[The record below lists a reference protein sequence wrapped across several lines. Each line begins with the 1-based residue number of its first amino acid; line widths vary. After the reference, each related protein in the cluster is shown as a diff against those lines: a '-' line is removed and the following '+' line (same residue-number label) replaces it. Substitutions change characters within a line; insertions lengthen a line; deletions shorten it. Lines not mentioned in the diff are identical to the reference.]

1 MVQQQ
6 SFLLGLICIVAFVT
20 TKAQTNS
27 SLGSSTTFNF
37 TFPSHCTDI
46 NGNIRQIGETW
57 KEGLSTCS
65 CSGPAQIACI
75 MELIPPPILPTFVCV
90 DNQRNTRKPGDVWL
104 ADPTTNCTCT
114 SGNHVLCQLLA
125 DPVCLDVSGKFRKN
139 FETWLNSS
147 CVECAC
153 VNGSIN
159 CTKYFVEITH
169 GLYKVSASPT
179 CELCDIQVQ
188 TASFLS
194 ACKAFLD
201 NRAKLTKCASQG
213 FYIRDSHFCNG
224 IEECPDGSDETDCA
238 NVTCKDEENGIL
250 VIKST
255 KGWKVSRCLSCH
267 CIGGLVNCKRTL
279 TVNFPAYFYG
289 AYQHKQICQQ
299 PSCKVLEFIINNRKR
314 CEGAELIKDRGII
327 FEGQTWKY
335 QGCDFYFPGTRS
347 RHSCPVM
354 TRPVCNVYNGYI
366 CCASHCPALQHITAQ
381 MRGNVTL
388 CSNGR
393 QVESIIRNCKDAS
406 NCSQNLRIQNCVS
419 ELTCQDE
426 DGLQYFEGASWSV
439 GACMQCSCKSGL
451 IQCSRKIVLEKFLEL
466 IPLQNRRIDAQVTF
480 TERCNQSECNVARYT
495 EKNADVCHACKWN
508 GKLHYYGDRWKENG
522 VDFFCASGSDESQ
535 RVRPGCYVEN
545 ERVKC
550 TGAIPGI
557 RQLSLLSNDEL
568 FLCDS
573 GDEIRPISARCNIQ
587 RNCDDSSDERNCEK
601 YYCPYVMSHGF
612 LWNRTQLGKQVLK
625 QCSLVDPTWT
635 GTFGSN
641 CTENIFRTIWKH
653 NTSCTCE
660 NKILLEY
667 FKNKNDGLNATN
679 FLNVSEELA
688 SAGRAIRFTNPR
700 VFHDMNKELFKVITS
715 GFLTPLTL
723 QNADT
728 ALRYCRSFIHTITGS
743 PQYRIKNTFCKAKLA
758 DERNILARE
767 ALDFLRQA
775 PNGTEAHRV
784 GWTLSIWPVQDQNVG
799 SEHVTGNFDEKE
811 PSLGISR
818 NLLILQLNTAPLVSV
833 SVKKEKEV
841 DITSENNGT
850 RKNHTNSNTTRTTD
864 NNPTKDLTKEQ
875 VKAFLRQNNCT
886 ELTFDE
892 ENDVFRFKGFTSS
905 EHLRHEKI
913 QTYLEIVLL
922 CISIAAII
930 IALIVLV
937 MLRLKNSERL
947 FIHKS
952 LLFALGLGNLVFV
965 LDKTLFDTR
974 QEHPALCS
982 AVAVV
987 QHYLHTAVFT
997 WMLVEGINLYIKLV
1011 KVFSVKKQCAMYLV
1025 IGWGIPAVIV
1035 GLVAAI
1041 RPSIFDMSQSQTA
1054 EVTCGALNL
1063 TVYIQRTRCW
1073 MNGSLWIYKGPVLA
1087 ILLVNFVLFAIL
1099 LRVIFG
1105 KISTKYG
1112 NNRVIIAKKGLR
1124 SIIAL
1129 LPLLGVTSLLG
1140 FFIEFHYTL
1149 TYLYILL
1156 NSTQGV
1162 VFFIFHC
1169 VLDDQVQ
1176 DALRKLREK
1185 TGNKD
1190 NVKQTCET
1198 PASNPNNTPDL
1209 ERNSR
1214 IHMLQHTD
1222 ESMTNDGMTRSKAEE
1237 SQENETSI

>member
-6 SFLLGLICIVAFVT
+6 MFLLGLICIVAFVT

-27 SLGSSTTFNF
+27 SSGHRTIFNF
-37 TFPSHCTDI
+37 RSSSHCTDI
-46 NGNIRQIGETW
+46 NGNIRQ
-57 KEGLSTCS
+57 
-65 CSGPAQIACI
+65 
-75 MELIPPPILPTFVCV
+75 
-90 DNQRNTRKPGDVWL
+90 
-104 ADPTTNCTCT
+104 
-114 SGNHVLCQLLA
+114 
-125 DPVCLDVSGKFRKN
+125 N
-139 FETWLNSS
+139 FETWLNGS

-153 VNGSIN
+153 VYGSIN

-179 CELCDIQVQ
+179 CELCGIQIQ
-188 TASFLS
+188 TGPFLS

-201 NRAKLTKCASQG
+201 NRAKLTKCESQG
-213 FYIRDSHFCNG
+213 FHIRDSHVCNG
-224 IEECPDGSDETDCA
+224 IEECPDGSDETNCA
-238 NVTCKDEENGIL
+238 NVTCKDEENGVL

-255 KGWKVSRCLSCH
+255 KGWKVSKCLSCH
-267 CIGGLVNCKRTL
+267 CIGGLVTCKRNL
-279 TVNFPAYFYG
+279 TVNFPAYFNGIYE
-289 AYQHKQICQQ
+289 HKEICQQ
-299 PSCKVLEFIINNRKR
+299 PSCKVLEFIRNNRKR

-366 CCASHCPALQHITAQ
+366 CCASHCPALQNITDQ
-381 MRGNVTL
+381 MRGNVSL

-393 QVESIIRNCKDAS
+393 QVESFSRNCKDAS
-406 NCSQNLRIQNCVS
+406 NCSQNLTIQNCVS

-439 GACMQCSCKSGL
+439 GACMQCSCKRGS
-451 IQCSRKIVLEKFLEL
+451 IHCSRKIVLEKFLEL
-466 IPLQNRRIDAQVTF
+466 IPLQNRRIGAQVTF

-508 GKLHYYGDRWKENG
+508 GKLYYYGDRWKENG
-522 VDFFCASGSDESQ
+522 VDFFCASGSNESQ

-545 ERVKC
+545 EQVKC

-573 GDEIRPISARCNIQ
+573 GDEIRPISTRCNIQ
-587 RNCDDSSDERNCEK
+587 RDCNDLSDERNCEK
-601 YYCPYVMSHGF
+601 YYCPYVMSYGF
-612 LWNRTQLGKQVLK
+612 LWNRTQLGEQVLK

-641 CTENIFRTIWKH
+641 CTKNIFRTIWKH

-667 FKNKNDGLNATN
+667 FKSKNEELNTTN

-688 SAGRAIRFTNPR
+688 SAGRAIQFTNPK

-715 GFLTPLTL
+715 RFLSPLTL

-728 ALRYCRSFIHTITGS
+728 ALRYYMSFIDTITGS

-767 ALDFLRQA
+767 AVDFLRQA

-784 GWTLSIWPVQDQNVG
+784 GWTLSISPVLEQNV
-799 SEHVTGNFDEKE
+799 ENFNETAREAVDFLRQAPNGTEAHR
-811 PSLGISR
+811 LGWTLSISPVLEQNAGTEDNWR
-818 NLLILQLNTAPLVSV
+818 ILQHKVNFIEMVPTFVIQRKLLILQLNTAPLVSV
-833 SVKKEKEV
+833 SVKKQTEV
-841 DITSENNGT
+841 DITPENNGT

-886 ELTFDE
+886 EQTFDE
-892 ENDVFRFKGFTSS
+892 ENDVFRFKGDTSS
-905 EHLRHEKI
+905 EHLRHERI

-930 IALIVLV
+930 LALIVLV

-987 QHYLHTAVFT
+987 QHYLHTAIFT

-1011 KVFSVKKQCAMYLV
+1011 KVFSVKKQYAMYLV

-1041 RPSIFDMSQSQTA
+1041 RPSIFNMGQSQTA

-1063 TVYIQRTRCW
+1063 TVYMERTRCW

-1149 TYLYILL
+1149 TYVYILL

-1169 VLDDQVQ
+1169 VLDDEVQ
-1176 DALRKLREK
+1176 DALRKLRAK
-1185 TGNKD
+1185 TGKKD
-1190 NVKQTCET
+1190 NVKKTCET

-1209 ERNSR
+1209 ERNS
-1214 IHMLQHTD
+1214 
-1222 ESMTNDGMTRSKAEE
+1222 
-1237 SQENETSI
+1237 

>member
-6 SFLLGLICIVAFVT
+6 TFLLGLICIVAFVT
-20 TKAQTNS
+20 TKA
-27 SLGSSTTFNF
+27 
-37 TFPSHCTDI
+37 SHCTDI
-46 NGNIRQIGETW
+46 NGNIRQIGE
-57 KEGLSTCS
+57 
-65 CSGPAQIACI
+65 I
-75 MELIPPPILPTFVCV
+75 
-90 DNQRNTRKPGDVWL
+90 
-104 ADPTTNCTCT
+104 
-114 SGNHVLCQLLA
+114 
-125 DPVCLDVSGKFRKN
+125 
-139 FETWLNSS
+139 WLNGS

-179 CELCDIQVQ
+179 RELCGIQVH

-201 NRAKLTKCASQG
+201 NRAKLTKCASLG
-213 FYIRDSHFCNG
+213 FYIRDSHLCNG

-238 NVTCKDEENGIL
+238 NVKCNDEENGIL

-314 CEGAELIKDRGII
+314 CEGAELIKDGGII

-335 QGCDFYFPGTRS
+335 QGCDFYFPGTS
-347 RHSCPVM
+347 SLQSCPVM

-393 QVESIIRNCKDAS
+393 QVESFSRNCKDAS
-406 NCSQNLRIQNCVS
+406 NCSQNLKIQNCVS

-439 GACMQCSCKSGL
+439 GACMQCSCKRGS
-451 IQCSRKIVLEKFLEL
+451 IHCSRKIVLEKFLEL
-466 IPLQNRRIDAQVTF
+466 IPLQNRHIGAQVTF

-545 ERVKC
+545 KRVKC

-601 YYCPYVMSHGF
+601 YYCPYVLSHGF

-653 NTSCTCE
+653 NTYCTCE

-667 FKNKNDGLNATN
+667 FKNKNDGLNSTN

-688 SAGRAIRFTNPR
+688 SAGRAVRFTNPR
-700 VFHDMNKELFKVITS
+700 VFHDMNKDLFKVITS
-715 GFLTPLTL
+715 RFLSPLTL

-728 ALRYCRSFIHTITGS
+728 ALQYCMSIINTTTGS
-743 PQYRIKNTFCKAKLA
+743 PQYGIKNTFCKAKLA

-767 ALDFLRQA
+767 AVDFLRQA

-784 GWTLSIWPVQDQNVG
+784 GWTLSIRIVQDQNVRR
-799 SEHVTGNFDEKE
+799 EDVTPNFK
-811 PSLGISR
+811 PSV
-818 NLLILQLNTAPLVSV
+818 LILKLDPAPFVFV
-833 SVKKEKEV
+833 IVKKQTEV
-841 DITSENNGT
+841 DVTPENNGP

-875 VKAFLRQNNCT
+875 LKAFLRQNNCT

-892 ENDVFRFKGFTSS
+892 ENDVFRFKGDTSS
-905 EHLRHEKI
+905 EQLRHEKI
-913 QTYLEIVLL
+913 QSYLEIVLL

-930 IALIVLV
+930 LALIVLV

-947 FIHKS
+947 FVHKS

-1011 KVFSVKKQCAMYLV
+1011 KVFSVKKQYAMYLV

-1041 RPSIFDMSQSQTA
+1041 QPSIFNMGQSQIA

-1063 TVYIQRTRCW
+1063 TVYMERTRCW

-1140 FFIEFHYTL
+1140 FFIEFHYAL
-1149 TYLYILL
+1149 TYVYILL

-1176 DALRKLREK
+1176 DALRKLRAK

-1190 NVKQTCET
+1190 NVNRRVKRQHQTLTTVET
-1198 PASNPNNTPDL
+1198 WRETLEYICCSTP
-1209 ERNSR
+1209 
-1214 IHMLQHTD
+1214 T
-1222 ESMTNDGMTRSKAEE
+1222 KV
-1237 SQENETSI
+1237 

>member
-238 NVTCKDEENGIL
+238 N
-250 VIKST
+250 
-255 KGWKVSRCLSCH
+255 
-267 CIGGLVNCKRTL
+267 
-279 TVNFPAYFYG
+279 
-289 AYQHKQICQQ
+289 
-299 PSCKVLEFIINNRKR
+299 
-314 CEGAELIKDRGII
+314 
-327 FEGQTWKY
+327 
-335 QGCDFYFPGTRS
+335 
-347 RHSCPVM
+347 
-354 TRPVCNVYNGYI
+354 
-366 CCASHCPALQHITAQ
+366 
-381 MRGNVTL
+381 
-388 CSNGR
+388 
-393 QVESIIRNCKDAS
+393 
-406 NCSQNLRIQNCVS
+406 

>member
-1 MVQQQ
+1 MVQQTKP
-6 SFLLGLICIVAFVT
+6 LLGLICIVAFVT

-27 SLGSSTTFNF
+27 SSGHTTIFNF
-37 TFPSHCTDI
+37 ISSSHCTDI
-46 NGNIRQIGETW
+46 NGNIRQ
-57 KEGLSTCS
+57 
-65 CSGPAQIACI
+65 
-75 MELIPPPILPTFVCV
+75 
-90 DNQRNTRKPGDVWL
+90 
-104 ADPTTNCTCT
+104 
-114 SGNHVLCQLLA
+114 
-125 DPVCLDVSGKFRKN
+125 N
-139 FETWLNSS
+139 FETWLNGS

-153 VNGSIN
+153 VYGSIN

-179 CELCDIQVQ
+179 CELCGIQ
-188 TASFLS
+188 TPTGPFLS

-201 NRAKLTKCASQG
+201 NRAKLTKCESQG
-213 FYIRDSHFCNG
+213 FHIRDSHLCNG
-224 IEECPDGSDETDCA
+224 IEECPDGSDETNCA
-238 NVTCKDEENGIL
+238 NVTCKDEENGVL

-255 KGWKVSRCLSCH
+255 KGWKVSKCLSCH
-267 CIGGLVNCKRTL
+267 CIGGLVTCKRTL
-279 TVNFPAYFYG
+279 TVNFPAYSYG
-289 AYQHKQICQQ
+289 IYEHKEICQQ
-299 PSCKVLEFIINNRKR
+299 PSCKVLEFIRNNRKR

-335 QGCDFYFPGTRS
+335 QGCDFYFPGTRLP
-347 RHSCPVM
+347 HSCPVM

-366 CCASHCPALQHITAQ
+366 CCASHCPALQDITDQ

-393 QVESIIRNCKDAS
+393 QVESFSRNCKDAS

-439 GACMQCSCKSGL
+439 GACMQCSCKRGS
-451 IQCSRKIVLEKFLEL
+451 IHCSRKVVLEKFLEL
-466 IPLQNRRIDAQVTF
+466 IPLQNRRKSF

-508 GKLHYYGDRWKENG
+508 GKLYYYGDGWKENG

-550 TGAIPGI
+550 TGAIPEI

-573 GDEIRPISARCNIQ
+573 GDEIRPISARCNIE
-587 RNCDDSSDERNCEK
+587 RDCDDSSDERNCEK
-601 YYCPYVMSHGF
+601 YYCPNVLSHGF

-641 CTENIFRTIWKH
+641 CTKNIFRTIWKH

-660 NKILLEY
+660 NKTLLEY
-667 FKNKNDGLNATN
+667 FKSK
-679 FLNVSEELA
+679 
-688 SAGRAIRFTNPR
+688 
-700 VFHDMNKELFKVITS
+700 
-715 GFLTPLTL
+715 
-723 QNADT
+723 
-728 ALRYCRSFIHTITGS
+728 SFIDTITGF
-743 PQYRIKNTFCKAKLA
+743 QYRNKNIFCKAKLA

-767 ALDFLRQA
+767 ALDFLLQA
-775 PNGTEAHRV
+775 LNGTEAHRV
-784 GWTLSIWPVQDQNVG
+784 GPNRAENFNV
-799 SEHVTGNFDEKE
+799 KA
-811 PSLGISR
+811 PSLVIQR
-818 NLLILQLNTAPLVSV
+818 KLLILQLNTAPLVSV
-833 SVKKEKEV
+833 SVKKQTEV
-841 DITSENNGT
+841 DITPENNGT

-892 ENDVFRFKGFTSS
+892 ENDVFRFKGDTSS

-930 IALIVLV
+930 LALIVLV

-965 LDKTLFDTR
+965 LDKTSFDTR

-1011 KVFSVKKQCAMYLV
+1011 KVFSVKKQYAMYLV

-1041 RPSIFDMSQSQTA
+1041 RPSIFDMGQSQTA

-1063 TVYIQRTRCW
+1063 TVYIERTRCW

-1140 FFIEFHYTL
+1140 FFIEFHYAL
-1149 TYLYILL
+1149 TYVYILL

-1176 DALRKLREK
+1176 DALRKLRVK

-1190 NVKQTCET
+1190 NVKQMCET

-1214 IHMLQHTD
+1214 ANTAL
-1222 ESMTNDGMTRSKAEE
+1222 
-1237 SQENETSI
+1237 